1 MNSVKRQAIINDV
14 KDEWRFYAESF
25 TIGNFIYKYEAHY
38 KTDKLVPVSEEEKID
53 IRYII
58 NFII

>member
-1 MNSVKRQAIINDV
+1 MNGVQCQAMINDV
-14 KDEWRFYAESF
+14 KD
-25 TIGNFIYKYEAHY
+25 EAHY